1 MELRIGAEDSLT
13 GNRRKW
19 TKDRGQKTGERGDFR
34 WGTGIAQ
41 KRYKIGDSEK
51 DREDRE

>member
-19 TKDRGQKTGERGDFR
+19 TKDRGTKDRGKGDFR

-41 KRYKIGDSEK
+41 KR
-51 DREDRE
+51 